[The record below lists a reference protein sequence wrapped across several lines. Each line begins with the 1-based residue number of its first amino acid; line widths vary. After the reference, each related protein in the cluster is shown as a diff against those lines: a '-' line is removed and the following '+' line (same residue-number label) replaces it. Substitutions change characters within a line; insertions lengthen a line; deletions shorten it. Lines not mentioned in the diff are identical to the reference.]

1 MVNLTI
7 FIKRSPAMIAAIYG
21 KPQILKILFK
31 YGGVD
36 FSLKDLNGLTTLAL
50 AEKYCNPP
58 YFTKR

>member
-1 MVNLTI
+1 
-7 FIKRSPAMIAAIYG
+7 MIAAIYG